1 MQCFFN
7 FQNSR
12 LLTQNYVSK
21 QALLKNL
28 LFRIMEAPVG
38 VTTSHDEG
46 KKNEMLGTINTVMP
60 DKKMAE
66 VLKGEHFNWRN
77 KKYKKITI

>member
-1 MQCFFN
+1 MSFTLSE
-7 FQNSR
+7 NSR
-12 LLTQNYVSK
+12 PLTQNYVSK

-77 KKYKKITI
+77 KKDKKITI